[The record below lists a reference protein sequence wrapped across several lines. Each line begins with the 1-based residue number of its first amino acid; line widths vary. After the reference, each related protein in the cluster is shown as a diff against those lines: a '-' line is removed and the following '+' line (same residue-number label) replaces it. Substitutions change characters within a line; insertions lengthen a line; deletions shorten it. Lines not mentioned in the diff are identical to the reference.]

1 MILNCSNDATI
12 AGFAFVQLKALNR
25 HLASCG
31 PCANTSK
38 VKAKEIEEKEKEK
51 RKEKKRPKWP
61 VSLNQVEQKSQ
72 RANKI

>member
-38 VKAKEIEEKEKEK
+38 VKAKKNRIKRERKKK
-51 RKEKKRPKWP
+51 RKEKTQMAR
-61 VSLNQVEQKSQ
+61 VIESS
-72 RANKI
+72 